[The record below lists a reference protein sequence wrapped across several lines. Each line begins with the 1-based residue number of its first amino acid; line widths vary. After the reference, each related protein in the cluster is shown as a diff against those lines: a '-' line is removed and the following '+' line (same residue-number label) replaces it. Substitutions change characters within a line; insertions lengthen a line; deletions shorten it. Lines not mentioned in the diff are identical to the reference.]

1 MKSAYELA
9 MERLKSKDPSDRK
22 EVTGEQKVEI
32 AEVEKKFTAKAAER
46 KIFLNKQIAEA
57 EMSGNYEEMEALRKQ
72 LRSELA
78 IIEEEKEEAKKK
90 IRPQ

>member
-9 MERLKSKDPSDRK
+9 MERLKLKDPSDRK
-22 EVTGEQKVEI
+22 ELTGEQKVEI
-32 AEVEKKFTAKAAER
+32 AEVDKKFTAKAAER
-46 KIFLNKQIAEA
+46 QIFLNKQIAEA